1 MNYLFGLRKRFL
13 ASALFDIFGG
23 FPYFSSFGLLRRL
36 SGHCLLFLETAFLFD
51 LQKYANEFMTLF
63 FFLCDYEA

>member
-13 ASALFDIFGG
+13 ASAFFDIFGG
-23 FPYFSSFGLLRRL
+23 FPYFGSFGLLRRL
-36 SGHCLLFLETAFLFD
+36 SGHCLLFLETAFLLD
-51 LQKYANEFMTLF
+51 LPKYADEFMTSF